1 MLRVWTPLLIV
12 LATGMF
18 AAGCGEPQEVTYV
31 DPNGAERG
39 VQSGDGGEPIARHGT
54 AAIERAKACVR
65 LRASLGVARTVAVA
79 ERDDASLVLERSM
92 SDNLPFIEPRAAN
105 TMSGVATQLRTAL
118 ERLRSSPPP
127 TVAAYNLEVRRI
139 ADDLLV
145 RACDA
150 AVPAAA
156 RQDVSFRAALL
167 YETLL
172 NAATSYEAAFDGSTT
187 VTMPEEYRLAYG
199 LLVDA
204 STRQVE
210 SIPEDARPR
219 IRATLDRITRRATP
233 GPTPPTSP
241 WNAEVVVGDLSALAD
256 DVATSARIDPTYP
269 TPDPATP
276 DQLRTLQRSVAA
288 AVEARERGTVDDAL
302 EQLRTADRRS
312 LVPSASGVA
321 SVSPLLLAEIEHD
334 LLVALPEAIRAGGDV
349 TSVAAQLDVRL
360 DEAISLVEEE
370 LALLRDAE

>member
-1 MLRVWTPLLIV
+1 VPRVWTPLLVV
-12 LATGMF
+12 LVTGVL
-18 AAGCGEPQEVTYV
+18 AAGCGEPREVTYV

-65 LRASLGVARTVAVA
+65 LRASLGVARTLAVSQRDVASEVI
-79 ERDDASLVLERSM
+79 ERAVVDDLA
-92 SDNLPFIEPRAAN
+92 FIEPRATSSAPA
-105 TMSGVATQLRTAL
+105 VAVQLRTAL
-118 ERLRSSPPP
+118 EQLRDAPPA
-127 TVAAYNLEVRRI
+127 TIAAYNLAVRRI
-139 ADDLLV
+139 ADDLLL

-150 AVPAAA
+150 AVPPAA
-156 RQDVSFRAALL
+156 RQDSSFRAALL

-172 NAATSYEAAFDGSTT
+172 HAATSYEAAFDGGAT
-187 VTMPEEYRLAYG
+187 VTAPDEYRLAYG

-219 IRATLDRITRRATP
+219 IRGSLDRITRRATP
-233 GPTPPTSP
+233 GPTPPPTP
-241 WNAEVVVGDLSALAD
+241 WNSEVVLGDLSAVAD

-288 AVEARERGTVDDAL
+288 AVEARERGTVEDAL
-302 EQLRTADRRS
+302 RQLRTADRAS
-312 LVPSASGVA
+312 LVPSASGIA

-334 LLVALPEAIRAGGDV
+334 LLVELPEAIRSGGDV